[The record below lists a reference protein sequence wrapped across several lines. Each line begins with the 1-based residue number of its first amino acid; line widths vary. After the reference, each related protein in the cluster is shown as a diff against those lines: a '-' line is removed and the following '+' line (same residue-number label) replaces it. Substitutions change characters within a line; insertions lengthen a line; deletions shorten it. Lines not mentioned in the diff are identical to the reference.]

1 MQSLQ
6 SLPFAIHRGVQK
18 PSSFF
23 VVDEPVDPVL
33 DPSVPAFHPQP
44 AGAIELFDHT
54 LLLP

>member
-6 SLPFAIHRGVQK
+6 LLSFAIHRDVQQ

-23 VVDEPVDPVL
+23 VVDEPADPVL
-33 DPSVPAFHPQP
+33 DPAVPSFHPQP

-54 LLLP
+54 LRLP